1 MRRSLWWALGTS
13 VGLSAIM
20 LWLPDVA
27 TPPAVPAVDR
37 SQPYGSRPTERSASD
52 ALRTN
57 GPLPASLPAW
67 SIDVA
72 RRDPFAVYSPTPS
85 PAPAEPPPV
94 KKPQR
99 PLPPAEPRPAAPAVT
114 YRFLGRMLTPDGQ
127 MITLLGRDEQSIE
140 IKSGQMLDD
149 GYKVEAITDQAVR
162 LVYPPLGTVV
172 EVAIPQPNS
181 R

>member
-1 MRRSLWWALGTS
+1 MA
-13 VGLSAIM
+13 LSAIM

-37 SQPYGSRPTERSASD
+37 SQPYGSRPTERSAGD

-72 RRDPFAVYSPTPS
+72 RRDPFAVYLPTPS
-85 PAPAEPPPV
+85 PAPTEPPPV
-94 KKPQR
+94 EKPQR
-99 PLPPAEPRPAAPAVT
+99 SLPRAAEPRPAAPAVT

-127 MITLLGRDEQSIE
+127 IITLLGRDEQSIE